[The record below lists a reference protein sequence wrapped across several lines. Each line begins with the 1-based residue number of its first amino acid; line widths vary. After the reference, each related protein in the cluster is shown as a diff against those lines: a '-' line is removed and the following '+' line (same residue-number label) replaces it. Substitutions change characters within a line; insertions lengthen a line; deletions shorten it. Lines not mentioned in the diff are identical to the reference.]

1 MDKLNDLNLLT
12 LKDVKGF
19 KHKLKWLKRL
29 PRHILYRLK
38 YGVAPS
44 DVWNFDYSLAV
55 YIINGINTFKNDK
68 TCGNSRPAWCTEEEW
83 DRILDDVIEKWDIL
97 RNRDDILFELLDE
110 GYDSEYISEYLRGVE
125 RDAFKALQKVYF
137 DLWD

>member
-1 MDKLNDLNLLT
+1 MNKLNDLNLLT

-19 KHKLKWLKRL
+19 KYKLKWLKRL

-38 YGVAPS
+38 YSVAPS
-44 DVWNFDYSLAV
+44 DVWDFDYSLAV

-68 TCGNSRPAWCTEEEW
+68 TCGHSHPIWCTVEEW
-83 DRILDDVIEKWDIL
+83 DKLLDDTIEKWDIL
-97 RNRDDILFELLDE
+97 RNRDDILDELRHED
-110 GYDSEYISEYLRGVE
+110 YDSEYINEYLLNIE
-125 RDAFKALQKVYF
+125 RDAFAALKKIYL